1 MCWPLLINVHN
12 EISYV
17 LLFPNVLL
25 VTQRGPEQKA
35 LADVVTALVH
45 GTQRQAFGHF
55 KMWKN

>member
-1 MCWPLLINVHN
+1 MCRPLLINVHN

-17 LLFPNVLL
+17 LFLNVLL

-55 KMWKN
+55 KIWKN